1 MWQASAKKTEG
12 GGVRCANGER
22 KKWLRPRA
30 DAPEEP
36 LEAPLDAPLDA
47 PADFDDPA
55 EADGTG
61 LVGTSTAFGSLRRL
75 ADAVAGRRCTVLLN
89 GETGSG
95 KELFARHLHDQGDR
109 PAGPFVAVD
118 CSALSE
124 TLFESQ
130 LFGHAK
136 GAFTGAG
143 RDSVGFVRAADGGTL
158 FLDEVGELPPGQQ
171 AKLLRM
177 LQERSV
183 TPVGEHRPVAVDVRV
198 VCATHRDLEAMVAA
212 GTFRQDLYYRIAVVT
227 LRVPPLRERPG
238 DVAALATHFLSRQAT
253 FYGETAKTLSP
264 EASAALASH
273 PWPGN
278 VRELANAMEH
288 AHVLC
293 EGPVVTPGDLPA
305 TISRPRAAIRASELC
320 LESMERRTIAEAMR
334 RTHGRKGEACRLLGI
349 NLQRLNRKLDKLEIA
364 LPARGGARVGGV

>member
-1 MWQASAKKTEG
+1 MGTSLYNAR
-12 GGVRCANGER
+12 GVRAARSGD
-22 KKWLRPRA
+22 LPDA
-30 DAPEEP
+30 VLDAPPDE
-36 LEAPLDAPLDA
+36 PLDA
-47 PADFDDPA
+47 PAGFEGAPCPM
-55 EADGTG
+55 
-61 LVGTSTAFGSLRRL
+61 LVGASEAFGSLRRL

-95 KELFARHLHDQGDR
+95 KELFARHLHDRGDR

-118 CSALSE
+118 CSSLSE

-130 LFGHAK
+130 LFGHCK
-136 GAFTGAG
+136 GAFTGAA

-158 FLDEVGELPPGQQ
+158 FLDEVGELPLAQQ
-171 AKLLRM
+171 AKLLRL
-177 LQERSV
+177 LQERHV

-198 VCATHRDLEAMVAA
+198 VCATHRNLEAMVAA
-212 GTFRQDLYYRIAVVT
+212 GTFRQDLFYRIAVVT

-238 DVAALATHFLSRQAT
+238 DVAALATHFLSRQAA

-264 EASAALASH
+264 AATAALAGH
-273 PWPGN
+273 AWPGN

-293 EGPVVTPGDLPA
+293 EGDVVGPVDLPA
-305 TISRPRAAIRASELC
+305 SIARPTVAARPELC
-320 LESMERRTIAEAMR
+320 LEAVERRTISEALR

-349 NLQRLNRKLDKLEIA
+349 NLQRLNRRIEKLAIA
-364 LPARGGARVGGV
+364 PGRA